1 MGPLQLVLLIFF
13 GSTRIDAITFVFPN
27 DHIHTYVGYI
37 WKGASKVHLSPQLQA
52 IPNDGDSSQLCG
64 VKVYTTDGRVAPFY
78 TEIVDS
84 KYGLADILMDEMSGF
99 DFYHGNTTIYYL
111 EAYDCS
117 SPPHVSSRV
126 PISIHVV
133 NQDGPFFAQPSYS
146 FTVSQRSYVGT
157 VVGPVQAIQ
166 RLRDDEESMTSTIC
180 NYSISPIGVPFAIDR
195 YGVIRVGE
203 KLQARNTNR
212 PYMFQVHAEDC
223 HRPTPRTAT
232 VDVIVRQITEG
243 CQPGWKGLPTYLEYR
258 GKADKPEK
266 LLRPFKLTFENCV
279 SGCPEPVIQ
288 ARLEIKSALKGHALK
303 TASPD
308 ACLHDPEHL
317 SKQRTLCDIHP
328 GTLTN
333 LLPNPDKEITSQL
346 IGPSLGNPP
355 RLTAP
360 TRAWSFEAASMTTW
374 EVDAKYLDGNEPH
387 HNAFDT
393 DFTVAFWLRRHAKL
407 ERANNKNPTDREET
421 VLCSQDQN
429 EPSWRFLSVSLREC
443 HLIVRLMAALR
454 HNTPVAMASETR
466 KPTVWTF
473 GPLPPDY
480 CTSASIIQGE
490 AQWHH
495 YAITFSRNPWGATA
509 EYVSLLIDGQDL
521 GALGVPTETLL
532 PGVPPYI
539 PVEKKARPRV
549 TVGACFDP
557 LTRLAQQYLNAELAG
572 LTLLLD
578 RAESPNNLRCT
589 AQCGESLIV
598 PNVLQYLKSD
608 ISVNLE
614 SDAVTVSGQN
624 LSHVLDVLQGIAY
637 VRPQQGISP
646 DYTSHVAQARILN
659 LSTLYRCSESE
670 VVSIPH
676 SEIQLNVFP
685 ETKPPTHLVEMAQV
699 LDKDS
704 TAGSVWI
711 PSDAS
716 TFDRPPISQ
725 TIVEQKALAN
735 AIKQESS
742 GTPPALIIQG
752 SDIIITEPPIV
763 NPGIRIF
770 SDIQFLLPEET
781 LNNNLRSP
789 ADHSAASSVLLDG
802 CQVWISSSG
811 HPTQLTTEPGL
822 RESEEERIEWP
833 VEQVLSLGLF
843 GINDKHGVQLT
854 GRRPSWDYA
863 SLLRNFHYWPPK
875 SMRSFE
881 TTQTSSNP
889 EADVKYMATVGLM
902 CTIESGQRTTSRF
915 LVKIIIESPDNAE
928 KDLSSNDAIQRLS
941 PEPHSPNMAK
951 SDQER
956 RPLSDKSLRPIS
968 QASLSQKTPKSS
980 IGSSRSQAIV
990 AVIVIAVI
998 VIVLAI
1004 CLILAVYVRRQP
1016 HPRTQQQPGRRRRFP
1031 LKPADF
1037 GGSSLKHDPT
1047 LRLTANPIGEM
1058 ECAGIGTVREDLYGS
1073 YKQLASNHPY
1083 IFSPPTYRKTD
1094 AKSNSSGS
1102 ARLADLE
1109 EFDDDDEED
1118 LNGEDEL
1125 FNSNPDCSKSELEL
1139 SGADREADCST
1150 DPTHRSQ
1157 VLGADVHE
1165 WIDEDVHEEED
1176 DEINGLTRGTKQT
1189 SVKRDLVSHFKPLK
1203 SGPPAV
1209 KV

>member
-1 MGPLQLVLLIFF
+1 MGLLQLVLLIFF
-13 GSTRIDAITFVFPN
+13 GLASIDAITFIFPN

-52 IPNDGDSSQLCG
+52 IPNDSDSSMGEVFLISSDLGRLCA
-64 VKVYTTDGRVAPFY
+64 VKVYTTDGKVAPFY
-78 TEIVDS
+78 TEIMDS
-84 KYGLADILMDEMSGF
+84 KYGLADILMDETSGF
-99 DFYHGNTTIYYL
+99 DFYHENTTIYYL
-111 EAYDCS
+111 EAYDCD

-266 LLRPFKLTFENCV
+266 LLRPFKLNFENCV

-360 TRAWSFEAASMTTW
+360 TRAWSFESASTTAW
-374 EVDAKYLDGNEPH
+374 EVDPKYLEGNEPQY
-387 HNAFDT
+387 NAFDT
-393 DFTVAFWLRRHAKL
+393 DFTVAFWLRRHAKV

-454 HNTPVAMASETR
+454 HNTPVVMASETR

-480 CTSASIIQGE
+480 CTSTSIIQGE

-539 PVEKKARPRV
+539 PVEKKARPRHKELKSTSLFLNNFIAGPGLADCDSI

-578 RAESPNNLRCT
+578 RAESPNNLRCI

-646 DYTSHVAQARILN
+646 DYTSHVAQARVLN
-659 LSTLYRCSESE
+659 LSTLYRLVSVKWVDVYSHVCCSCT
-670 VVSIPH
+670 
-676 SEIQLNVFP
+676 EIFLFARLANRMKTVG
-685 ETKPPTHLVEMAQV
+685 EIY
-699 LDKDS
+699 
-704 TAGSVWI
+704 SVW
-711 PSDAS
+711 
-716 TFDRPPISQ
+716 
-725 TIVEQKALAN
+725 VAN
-735 AIKQESS
+735 TS
-742 GTPPALIIQG
+742 LILMYR
-752 SDIIITEPPIV
+752 S
-763 NPGIRIF
+763 
-770 SDIQFLLPEET
+770 
-781 LNNNLRSP
+781 LNNNLRNP

-811 HPTQLTTEPGL
+811 HPTQLATEPGL

-843 GINDKHGVQLT
+843 GVNDKHGVQLT

-875 SMRSFE
+875 SVRSFD

-902 CTIESGQRTTSRF
+902 CTMESGQRTTSRF

-941 PEPHSPNMAK
+941 PEPHPPNMAK

-956 RPLSDKSLRPIS
+956 RPLSAKSLRSIS
-968 QASLSQKTPKSS
+968 QASLPQKTSESS

-990 AVIVIAVI
+990 AVIVVAVI

-1058 ECAGIGTVREDLYGS
+1058 ECVGIGTVREDLYGS

-1139 SGADREADCST
+1139 NGADKEDDCST
-1150 DPTHRSQ
+1150 DQTHHSQ

-1165 WIDEDVHEEED
+1165 WIDEDGHEEDD
-1176 DEINGLTRGTKQT
+1176 DEINGPNRETKPT
-1189 SVKRDLVSHFKPLK
+1189 SVKLDLVSHCKPLK